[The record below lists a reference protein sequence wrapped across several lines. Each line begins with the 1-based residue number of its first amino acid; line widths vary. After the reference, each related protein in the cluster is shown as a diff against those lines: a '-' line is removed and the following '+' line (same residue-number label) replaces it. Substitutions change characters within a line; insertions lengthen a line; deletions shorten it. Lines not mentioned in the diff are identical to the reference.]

1 MHIGDAFPLND
12 SLIGAM
18 NAIKIAF
25 NKGGK
30 NLWLGLDSMLVYK
43 NSSIFFMLFYYV

>member
-1 MHIGDAFPLND
+1 MELTYVFQVMQ
-12 SLIGAM
+12 IGAM